1 MAPPVAPLSLPHGS
15 PMAPGMAP
23 WMDPLMAPRWLPD
36 GSLCKEPASPPG
48 GAPGHPRPGTR
59 RSGPAPD
66 GAGDG
71 ADRQPGAGL
80 LRDFSN
86 SEPKAQRAYPSV
98 FTVQIRAALRSKPS
112 SVRLQSS
119 PGLRCLRGKWYFR
132 LALQQVSIK
141 ILPSCLGP
149 SFIQHKFSDVRK
161 KQLLSNSL
169 SRAWKGKR

>member
-1 MAPPVAPLSLPHGS
+1 MTYTSSASVRPGHSPCSVCVPSQLAGPLASRPPA
-15 PMAPGMAP
+15 
-23 WMDPLMAPRWLPD
+23 D
-36 GSLCKEPASPPG
+36 GRCCPPG